1 MWISRSLVLFSL
13 SLVSLVS
20 AASKVTSPS
29 SGDKVI
35 AGQPTTVKWTSDSK
49 GSISLSICWNS
60 GNSCKQFAQDLDNT
74 GSYSWTPDSSLQP
87 RSDYYILLVPSD
99 QQQYPSSGLFS
110 IADAPS
116 STTAA
121 PSSTEANTATG
132 GPPTTTSPSTA
143 TSSPDNGGSSSNGA
157 IIGGA
162 IAAVVVVVVIAIV
175 GFIWMRKRNQKKLA
189 EARAG
194 NGNDDGES
202 GEKKKGLTNGAAGVA
217 GKKDG
222 EKGSDK
228 GDAYAPKEGV
238 SEGAS
243 IPMAELPAIQQEA
256 VEMAAIPSSP
266 SGGTK
271 FFAMELDSREIP
283 RPGSAVKP
291 DVDPTSNPTSP
302 ARSPGRPG
310 TRNTSIDGT
319 TVNTETERPKTAGS
333 IEQIKESSQE
343 NLTQANASP
352 SGPEPPHRSEEGN
365 GGPSVRDSM
374 PQIGS
379 IPKLGG
385 FDFDT
390 AKF

>member
-1 MWISRSLVLFSL
+1 MWISRSLVLLSL

-29 SGDKVI
+29 SGDKIIV
-35 AGQPTTVKWTSDSK
+35 GQPTTVKWTSDSK
-49 GSISLSICWNS
+49 GTISLSICFN
-60 GNSCKQFAQDLDNT
+60 GGTTCNQFAHDLDNT
-74 GSYSWTPDSSLQP
+74 GSYSWTPDSTLQP

-99 QQQYPSSGLFS
+99 QAQYPSSGLFS
-110 IADAPS
+110 IANAPT
-116 STTAA
+116 STT
-121 PSSTEANTATG
+121 SSPTSTG
-132 GPPTTTSPSTA
+132 GTTPTGASSGTTTGSSSA
-143 TSSPDNGGSSSNGA
+143 TSSPDNSGSSSNGA
-157 IIGGA
+157 VIGGA
-162 IAAVVVVVVIAIV
+162 IAAVVVVVVIAVI
-175 GFIWMRKRNQKKLA
+175 GFIWMRKRNQRKLA
-189 EARAG
+189 EARAA

-202 GEKKKGLTNGAAGVA
+202 GEKKRDLNGAAGVA
-217 GKKDG
+217 GKKKDG
-222 EKGSDK
+222 EKGYVN
-228 GDAYAPKEGV
+228 GEAFAPRGV
-238 SEGAS
+238 SEAAG
-243 IPMAELPAIQQEA
+243 IPMAELPAMQQEA
-256 VEMAAIPSSP
+256 VEMSAIPSSP

-271 FFAMELDSREIP
+271 FFAMELDSREIQ
-283 RPGSAVKP
+283 RPSSAVKP
-291 DVDPTSNPTSP
+291 DVDPASNPTSP
-302 ARSPGRPG
+302 KSPGRTA

-343 NLTQANASP
+343 NLTP
-352 SGPEPPHRSEEGN
+352 STAPSSNPEPPRLSEEGN